1 MRRRTAF
8 PLLSFLLA
16 LALAAVPAPALA
28 AGPGPAGTSAP
39 DSSRH
44 DRLPPLIDREL
55 FFGNPEIAG
64 AQLSPDG
71 KWMTFLRENRG
82 ELNIWIKGR
91 EEPFSKARP
100 LTADTKRPVRGYF
113 WTRDSRY
120 VLYVQ
125 DRGGDENFHVWRVDP
140 RAKPGP
146 DGVPEAVDLTPYGK
160 IQARILSLPKKD
172 PGTIVVALN
181 DRDPAY
187 HDAYRLEIASGRR
200 TLVYRNDGGYAGFLC
215 DLDGNVRLGFRMTE
229 DGGSETVDLAAKD
242 GRPRVLLSCTFE
254 ESCAP
259 VRFDRDGKA
268 FWFASNHGADVDL
281 VGLYRWDLTS
291 GKATFVEADPEQ
303 EVDLATALFSERTDE
318 LVATVYVGDRARVY
332 PKTREFARDY
342 RWLKKHLPEGEIG
355 VGSRTADERFWIVSV
370 HSDVDPGSAWLWDR
384 KKRRLAKLYD
394 ARPELPREHLAR
406 MKPVRYRARDGL
418 EIPAYL
424 TVPKG
429 VPPRNLPAIVLPHGG
444 PWARDHW
451 GYDPFAQFL
460 ANRGYA
466 VLQPN
471 FRGSTGYGK
480 KFLNAGNG
488 QWGTGAMQHD
498 LTDGARWLVAQ
509 GIADPH
515 RVAIM
520 GGSYGGY
527 ATLAGLAFTP
537 EVYAAGVDI
546 VGPSNILTLLDS
558 IPAYWKPIR
567 QMFYR
572 RVGNPEDPRDRE
584 RLIAQSPLFS
594 AKRIRAPL
602 LVVQGA
608 NDPRVKKRE
617 SDQIVVA
624 LRDLGRPVEY
634 LVAPDEGHGYAR
646 EENRLAMIVAIE
658 RFLGRY
664 LHGRVQ
670 EEVRPEIARRLAEI
684 TVDVSKVTLPEKP
697 AGADAARTAPLPPAA
712 RRDQLSPLRLSYTTT
727 IRAPGGQS
735 MEVRAQRELARAEGP
750 DGRPA
755 WRVHTTASTPAVDAS
770 DTWLLDG
777 ETLLPLHRAVKQGP
791 VTIELDFAPARVRGE
806 IATPQGKVPVDV
818 ALPAPVAGDEAAL
831 AVYLVTLPWEAG
843 YEATVRTFDIQH
855 QKVRTW
861 KVAAVGEET
870 VTVPAGEFPCWKVAL
885 TPLDGEEGGGFLW
898 LAKDRPLVVLAGL
911 KVPTPMGALDA
922 TTKLT
927 AVEKP
932 AP

>member
-1 MRRRTAF
+1 MDRSVPVRRALV
-8 PLLSFLLA
+8 PLLSFLLLSA
-16 LALAAVPAPALA
+16 LLPALA
-28 AGPGPAGTSAP
+28 APPAAGGQAAP
-39 DSSRH
+39 DTAYLAK
-44 DRLPPLIDREL
+44 LPPLLDRQL

-71 KWMTFLRENRG
+71 RWMTFLKEYRG
-82 ELNIWIKGR
+82 ELNVWIKRR
-91 EEPFSKARP
+91 EEPFEKARP
-100 LTADTKRPVRGYF
+100 LTADTERPVRGYF

-125 DRGGDENFHVWRVDP
+125 DRGGNENFHVWRVDP
-140 RAKPGP
+140 TAKPGP
-146 DGVPEAVDLTPYGK
+146 DGVPPAVDLTPCEK
-160 IQARILSLPKKD
+160 AQARILSLPRKD

-181 DRDPAY
+181 DRDPSY
-187 HDAYRLEIASGRR
+187 HDVYRVDVATGKR
-200 TLVYRNDGGYAGFLC
+200 TLLYKNDGGYAGFLC

-229 DGGSETVDLAAKD
+229 DGGSETVELVP
-242 GRPRVLLSCTFE
+242 GREPRVLLSCSFE
-254 ESCAP
+254 ENCAP
-259 VRFDRDGKA
+259 VRFTPDGKS
-268 FWFASNHGADVDL
+268 FWFASNHGEDVDL
-281 VGLYRWDLTS
+281 VGLYRYDLAK
-291 GKATFVEADPEQ
+291 GEAIFVESDPEK
-303 EVDLATALFSERTDE
+303 EVDLASPVFSERTDE

-332 PKTREFARDY
+332 PKTREFRRDY
-342 RWLKKHLPEGEIG
+342 EWLKKHLPDGEIG
-355 VGSRTADERFWIVSV
+355 IGSRTADERYWIVSI
-370 HSDVDPGSAWLWDR
+370 HSDVNPGSAYLWDR
-384 KKRRLAKLYD
+384 KKRRLRKLYD
-394 ARPELPREHLAR
+394 ARPELPRRYLAP

-418 EIPAYL
+418 VIPAYL

-429 VPPRNLPAIVLPHGG
+429 VPAKNLPAIVLPHGG

-488 QWGTGAMQHD
+488 EWGTGAMQHD
-498 LTDGARWLVAQ
+498 LTDGARWLIEQ

-537 EVYAAGVDI
+537 DVYAAGVDI

-594 AKRIRAPL
+594 AKKIRAPL
-602 LVVQGA
+602 LVIQGA

-658 RFLGRY
+658 RFLAKH

-670 EEVRPEIARRLAEI
+670 EDVRPEIAQRLEEI

-697 AGADAARTAPLPPAA
+697 SGADAAMKAAPP
-712 RRDQLSPLRLSYTTT
+712 SPRKDVLVPMNLAYTTT
-727 IRAPGGQS
+727 VRVPGGQS
-735 MEVRAQRELARAEGP
+735 MEVEATRRVAQAKGP
-750 DGRPA
+750 DGKPA
-755 WRVHTTASTPAVDAS
+755 WRVDTSARTPMGEAE

-777 ETLLPLHRAVKQGP
+777 ETLLPIHRALKQGP
-791 VTIELDFAPARVRGE
+791 VTIELDFTAEKVTGK
-806 IATPQGKVPVDV
+806 ISTPQGEVPVDV
-818 ALPAPVAGDEAAL
+818 ALPAPVVGDEAAL
-831 AVYLVTLPWEAG
+831 GALLAALPWKAG
-843 YEATVRTFDIQH
+843 YETTVRTFDVQR
-855 QKVRTW
+855 QKVRPW
-861 KVAAVGEET
+861 KLEAVGEET
-870 VTVPAGEFPCWKVAL
+870 VTVPAGEFACWKVSL
-885 TPLDGEEGGGFLW
+885 SPLDDDGGGGFLW
-898 LAKDRPLVVLAGL
+898 IAKEKPLVVLTGIR
-911 KVPTPMGALDA
+911 VPTPMGTLD
-922 TTKLT
+922 TTTRLT
-927 AVEKP
+927 KAE
-932 AP
+932 